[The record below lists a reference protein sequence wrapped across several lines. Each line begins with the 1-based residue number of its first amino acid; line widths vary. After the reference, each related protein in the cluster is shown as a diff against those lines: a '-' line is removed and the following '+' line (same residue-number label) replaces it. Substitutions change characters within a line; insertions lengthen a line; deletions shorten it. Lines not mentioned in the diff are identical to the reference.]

1 IAHGLLSNLVRE
13 IAEYKRDVTDMNLDL
28 LDYLGTY
35 EDGPTLGEFYQPT
48 SGLAASV
55 LTDTEA
61 DSEFEKLRVTGAQIE
76 RDGDRLRV
84 LAEPY
89 VKPENPEEYD
99 TNSRG
104 YATLDPVPAM
114 EFVGLSEA
122 EADLIEAF
130 VPHAVDEADGFAG
143 YRDNATATISPLD
156 GVGLRESYTRASWT
170 RRSNGDGYGIG
181 SGTPSK

>member
-1 IAHGLLSNLVRE
+1 MIHSWG
-13 IAEYKRDVTDMNLDL
+13 TDGIRLPSKPDFDL
-28 LDYLGTY
+28 LDYLGNY

-48 SGLAASV
+48 SGLAESV
-55 LTDTEA
+55 LADTEA